1 MRAMKGSTM
10 KRLLVL
16 ALLVVGVSFSA
27 AFAAEFGTPD
37 EAKALAEKAA
47 TFLKANGSEKSFPVF
62 QAKDGGFQDRD
73 MYVTVADS
81 TGTMLVN
88 GGMPSLVGKNLI
100 DLKDVD
106 GKPFEREVV
115 AIKDAGWV
123 EFKWINPVT
132 KAVQLKRTYQIRV
145 GDYLVGVGAY
155 AP

>member
-1 MRAMKGSTM
+1 M
-10 KRLLVL
+10 KRFLLL
-16 ALLVVGVSFSA
+16 AIVAAGVSWSA
-27 AFAAEFGTPD
+27 AFAADTETPD

-47 TFLKANGSEKSFPVF
+47 SFLKQNGPEKAFPVF

-73 MYVTVADS
+73 LYVTVADTS
-81 TGTMLVN
+81 GTMLVN

-123 EFKWINPVT
+123 EFKWINPVS
-132 KAVQLKRTYQIRV
+132 KVVQLKKTYQIRV
-145 GDYLVGVGAY
+145 GDFLVGVGAY
-155 AP
+155 AQ

>member
-1 MRAMKGSTM
+1 M
-10 KRLLVL
+10 KRVLLFVL
-16 ALLVVGVSFSA
+16 FAITISWST
-27 AFAAEFGTPD
+27 AFAGEFGTPD

-47 TFLKANGSEKSFPVF
+47 AFLKANGPEKSFPSF

-73 MYVTVADS
+73 LYVTVADS

-123 EFKWINPVT
+123 EFKWLNPVT
-132 KAVQLKRTYQIRV
+132 KVVALKKTYQIRV
-145 GDYLVGVGAY
+145 GDYIVGVGAY
-155 AP
+155 VQ

>member
-1 MRAMKGSTM
+1 M
-10 KRLLVL
+10 KRLL
-16 ALLVVGVSFSA
+16 LLVLFAISVSWST
-27 AFAAEFGTPD
+27 AFAADMGTPD

-47 TFLKANGSEKSFPVF
+47 AFLKTNGAEKAFPTF

-73 MYVTVADS
+73 LYVTVADP

-88 GGMPSLVGKNLI
+88 GGMPALVGKNLI

-106 GKPFEREVV
+106 GKAFEREVV

-123 EFKWINPVT
+123 EFKWINPMT
-132 KAVQLKRTYQIRV
+132 KAVALKKTYQIRV
-145 GDYLVGVGAY
+145 GDYIVGVGAY